1 MKFKTHSSLTV
12 DQWRK
17 EVTTSIPG
25 TATILLTDAAIMAAR
40 LTKKQSK
47 LIPTIGGFAAMAAV
61 NAAGVGLI
69 ALDGPAPVLDI
80 FGMALLAIPEPVVF
94 AWGYDLF
101 D

>member
-1 MKFKTHSSLTV
+1 MKFKTHGALTV

-17 EVTTSIPG
+17 EVSTSLQG
-25 TATILLTDAAIMAAR
+25 TAAIIFSDAAIMAASK
-40 LTKKQSK
+40 TKKGSK

>member
-1 MKFKTHSSLTV
+1 MKIKTHGNLTV

-17 EVTTSIPG
+17 EVAHSYSNTG
-25 TATILLTDAAIMAAR
+25 QLILMDAAISAASR
-40 LTKKQSK
+40 TKKTSK

-61 NAAGVGLI
+61 NAAGVALI
-69 ALDGPAPVLDI
+69 ALDGPAPVLDM
-80 FGMALLAIPEPVVF
+80 FGLALLAIPEPVVF

>member
-1 MKFKTHSSLTV
+1 MKFKTHGALSV

-17 EVTTSIPG
+17 EVSTSIPG
-25 TATILLTDAAIMAAR
+25 TAALILSDAAVMAASK
-40 LTKKQSK
+40 TKKDSK
-47 LIPTIGGFAAMAAV
+47 LIPTLGGFAAVAAV

-80 FGMALLAIPEPVVF
+80 FGMALLAIPDPVVF
-94 AWGYDLF
+94 AWGYDIF